1 MYKVKR
7 DILTLEVNI
16 LEVRKLNALLKKGQ
30 RKGAIQEADY
40 WPSLWNDYIGEK
52 SGEYALLDSAEVL
65 GKMISEQNYRERA
78 KLYSCNEL
86 GMEIKIGDICFI
98 DFGEAY
104 INESGYQHFGIIMS
118 IMNGKALVIPMS
130 SNYNTYQQALTLDNP
145 LGKAH
150 LMQIGLI
157 KGLVKKSVLFLNDA
171 KFINTARIIE
181 VKAKIDEQDEIFI
194 EIKNR
199 FKNCIG

>member
-1 MYKVKR
+1 MS
-7 DILTLEVNI
+7 I
-16 LEVRKLNALLKKGQ
+16 LEVRKLSALLKNES
-30 RKGAIQEADY
+30 RKGTIQEADY
-40 WPSLWNDYIGEK
+40 WPKLWNDYIGEK
-52 SGEYALLDSAEVL
+52 SCEYALLDNAEVL

-78 KLYSCNEL
+78 KLYSCSEL
-86 GMEIKIGDICFI
+86 GIEIKIGDICFI

-104 INESGYQHFGIIMS
+104 INESGYQHFGIVMS

-130 SNYNTYQQALTLDNP
+130 SNYHTYKQALSEDNP

-171 KFINTARIIE
+171 KFINTARMIE
-181 VKAKIDEQDEIFI
+181 VKAHINEEDEIFK
-194 EIKNR
+194 EIKLR
-199 FKNCIG
+199 FKNCID